1 MNGFAL
7 GGGLELA
14 MACTVR
20 FASEN
25 ARLGQP
31 EVKLGIIPGYGGTQ
45 RLPRLVGRGRALE
58 LLLSGD
64 PIPAAEAYR
73 IGLVNAVVPQAE
85 LLDYCRA
92 WLGKVL
98 ANGPLAL
105 GLVMEAV
112 DAGLNGGI
120 DEGLRFEAAAFGVSA
135 ATEDRGKVRAR
146 FWRSGARRL
155 QESEHMA
162 KVFEGQ
168 LSAAGLRF
176 AIIVS
181 RFNSFIT
188 ERLLGGAMD
197 ALTRAGANADLIDVI
212 KVPGSWEVPMI
223 AGEVARQHRYDALI
237 CLSAVIRG
245 ETPHFDYVAGE
256 AAKGIAHV
264 ASETGVPVA
273 FGVLTTNTL
282 EQAIDRAGAK
292 GGNKGFDAAMTAI
305 EMANLLRT
313 LRQAT

>member
-1 MNGFAL
+1 MG
-7 GGGLELA
+7 
-14 MACTVR
+14 
-20 FASEN
+20 
-25 ARLGQP
+25 
-31 EVKLGIIPGYGGTQ
+31 
-45 RLPRLVGRGRALE
+45 
-58 LLLSGD
+58 
-64 PIPAAEAYR
+64 
-73 IGLVNAVVPQAE
+73 
-85 LLDYCRA
+85 
-92 WLGKVL
+92 
-98 ANGPLAL
+98 
-105 GLVMEAV
+105 
-112 DAGLNGGI
+112 
-120 DEGLRFEAAAFGVSA
+120 
-135 ATEDRGKVRAR
+135 
-146 FWRSGARRL
+146 
-155 QESEHMA
+155 

-197 ALTRAGANADLIDVI
+197 ALTRAGGSADMIDVI

-223 AGEVARQHRYDALI
+223 AGEVARQHRYDAVI
-237 CLSAVIRG
+237 CLAAVIRG

-264 ASETGVPVA
+264 AAETGVPVA

-313 LRQAT
+313 LRQAV

>member
-1 MNGFAL
+1 
-7 GGGLELA
+7 
-14 MACTVR
+14 
-20 FASEN
+20 
-25 ARLGQP
+25 
-31 EVKLGIIPGYGGTQ
+31 
-45 RLPRLVGRGRALE
+45 
-58 LLLSGD
+58 
-64 PIPAAEAYR
+64 
-73 IGLVNAVVPQAE
+73 
-85 LLDYCRA
+85 
-92 WLGKVL
+92 
-98 ANGPLAL
+98 
-105 GLVMEAV
+105 
-112 DAGLNGGI
+112 
-120 DEGLRFEAAAFGVSA
+120 
-135 ATEDRGKVRAR
+135 
-146 FWRSGARRL
+146 
-155 QESEHMA
+155 MA

-168 LSAAGLRF
+168 LTATGLRF
-176 AIIVS
+176 AIVVS

-197 ALTRAGANADLIDVI
+197 ALTRAGAGADLIDVI

-223 AGEVARQHRYDALI
+223 AAEVARQHRYDAVI